1 MPSVEQIEEWIGREV
16 LDRDGERAGKLEEVY
31 YASDGQGEA
40 VFARIKSGLL
50 GRHSRLAP
58 LQGATVGRDHVRLD
72 YSAAQLDAASDVEAG
87 DALDEATAQR
97 LAEVYGIS
105 VAQGDYESAGSIAE
119 RRRVALEAQ
128 ERAQSLD
135 EEARARAATAD
146 EAKDAAQ
153 DAEGEAVLK
162 SREAEEARTEAERA
176 RAAAPADA
184 PVDE

>member
-50 GRHSRLAP
+50 GRRSRLAP

-72 YSAAQLDAASDVEAG
+72 YSAAQLDAAADIEAG
-87 DALDEATAQR
+87 DTLDEATAQR
-97 LAEVYGIS
+97 LAEVYGIA
-105 VAQGDYESAGSIAE
+105 VAQGDYESAGSIEE

-128 ERAQSLD
+128 ERARSLD
-135 EEARARAATAD
+135 EEASARAAEAD
-146 EAKDAAQ
+146 QAKDAAQ

-162 SREAEEARTEAERA
+162 SREAEEARSEAERA
-176 RAAAPADA
+176 RAAAPADT